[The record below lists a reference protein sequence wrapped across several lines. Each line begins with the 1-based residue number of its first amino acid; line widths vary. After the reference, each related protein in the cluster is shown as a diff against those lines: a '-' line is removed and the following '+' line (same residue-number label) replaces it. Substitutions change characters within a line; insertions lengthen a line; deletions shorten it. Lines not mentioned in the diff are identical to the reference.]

1 MSEIRI
7 ENLRFAYPS
16 GEEVLKGLDFT
27 IDTRS
32 TAIIGQNGAGKT
44 TFVKLLKGL
53 LRPTAGKIWLD
64 GTDTVTLRAAKLAA
78 HIGLVFQNPD
88 DQIFKAAVLDEVMFG
103 PLQIG
108 MGREEARRAAAEA
121 MEWMGLTG
129 LEAENPY
136 DMGLSVRKLIAIA
149 SILAMHTQ
157 VLILDEPTIAQD
169 RVGRTRI
176 RDMIRRL
183 QREGRQVIT
192 IIHDM
197 DFVAEVFERVI
208 VFAEGR
214 ILLDGTAKEVFS
226 NGAALEAAA
235 LEQPAVTRLCRALG
249 YKGTHLTAAEAAE
262 RICGRR
268 GQEG

>member
-1 MSEIRI
+1 MSEIKM
-7 ENLRFAYPS
+7 ENLHFAYPS
-16 GEEVLKGLDFT
+16 GEDVLKGLDFT

-53 LRPTAGKIWLD
+53 LRPTAGTIWLD
-64 GTDTVTLRAAKLAA
+64 GADTASMRAAELASY
-78 HIGLVFQNPD
+78 IGLVFQNPD
-88 DQIFKAAVLDEVMFG
+88 DQIFKASVQDEVMFG

-108 MGREEARRAAAEA
+108 MGREEARRAAEEA

-129 LEAENPY
+129 LEAQNPY

-169 RVGRTRI
+169 RAGRARI
-176 RDMIRRL
+176 RDMIHRL
-183 QREGRQVIT
+183 QKEGRQVIT

-214 ILLDGTAKEVFS
+214 ILLDGSAKEVFS
-226 NGAALEAAA
+226 NGAVLEAAA

-249 YKGTHLTAAEAAE
+249 YEGTYLTVAEAAE
-262 RICGRR
+262 QIRIRR
-268 GQEG
+268 GQK

>member
-88 DQIFKAAVLDEVMFG
+88 DQIFKAAVLE
-103 PLQIG
+103 IG
-108 MGREEARRAAAEA
+108 RAH
-121 MEWMGLTG
+121 
-129 LEAENPY
+129 
-136 DMGLSVRKLIAIA
+136 V
-149 SILAMHTQ
+149 
-157 VLILDEPTIAQD
+157 
-169 RVGRTRI
+169 
-176 RDMIRRL
+176 
-183 QREGRQVIT
+183 
-192 IIHDM
+192 
-197 DFVAEVFERVI
+197 
-208 VFAEGR
+208 
-214 ILLDGTAKEVFS
+214 
-226 NGAALEAAA
+226 
-235 LEQPAVTRLCRALG
+235 
-249 YKGTHLTAAEAAE
+249 
-262 RICGRR
+262 
-268 GQEG
+268 

>member
-157 VLILDEPTIAQD
+157 VLILED
-169 RVGRTRI
+169 RKSV
-176 RDMIRRL
+176 
-183 QREGRQVIT
+183 V
-192 IIHDM
+192 
-197 DFVAEVFERVI
+197 
-208 VFAEGR
+208 
-214 ILLDGTAKEVFS
+214 
-226 NGAALEAAA
+226 
-235 LEQPAVTRLCRALG
+235 
-249 YKGTHLTAAEAAE
+249 
-262 RICGRR
+262 
-268 GQEG
+268 